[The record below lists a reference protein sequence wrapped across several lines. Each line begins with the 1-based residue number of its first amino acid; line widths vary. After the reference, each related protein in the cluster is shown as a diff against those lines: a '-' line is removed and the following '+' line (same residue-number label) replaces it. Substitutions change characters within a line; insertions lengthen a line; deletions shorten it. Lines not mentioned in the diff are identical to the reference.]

1 MKEIQL
7 YNRGMYH
14 LMCINFIWMLLISS
28 AGIYGVMTYYID
40 DWVEWPK
47 FVIIGLIVISFVYR
61 ILIYPFLY
69 KKYTYFNVFN
79 QMMKM
84 QTGAFS
90 VHEQHTPLDRI
101 QEVREY
107 QSFIQKMFHVKNVEI
122 FTAGTEL
129 KIKSIDEAA
138 ADEMVE
144 NVMSYVKGVM
154 SDV

>member
-1 MKEIQL
+1 
-7 YNRGMYH
+7 
-14 LMCINFIWMLLISS
+14 
-28 AGIYGVMTYYID
+28 
-40 DWVEWPK
+40 
-47 FVIIGLIVISFVYR
+47 
-61 ILIYPFLY
+61 
-69 KKYTYFNVFN
+69 
-79 QMMKM
+79 MMKM

-129 KIKSIDEAA
+129 EIKSIDEASV
-138 ADEMVE
+138 DEMVE
-144 NVMSYVKGVM
+144 NLMSYIKGVM